1 MGTTK
6 PMPKVL
12 IVDDEPIIADT
23 LAVILRKA
31 GYQTTTAYNGTEALQ
46 KAIELEPD
54 MVITDVMM
62 PDVSGIDT
70 AVQIKA
76 ILPQCKVLLFSGQAA
91 SADLLAK
98 SRRDGHDFD
107 LLSKPIHPQDLIN
120 RLTLVI
126 PGLGKIGN
134 SKESSRTGDDEAV
147 AK

>member
-1 MGTTK
+1 MGTTNK
-6 PMPKVL
+6 MPRVL
-12 IVDDEPIIADT
+12 IVDDEHIIADT

-76 ILPQCKVLLFSGQAA
+76 ILPNCKVLLFSGQAA

-98 SRRDGHDFD
+98 SRRDGHEFD

-126 PGLGKIGN
+126 PALGKTATQ
-134 SKESSRTGDDEAV
+134 KKV
-147 AK
+147 

>member
-1 MGTTK
+1 MGITK
-6 PMPKVL
+6 QMPKVL

-126 PGLGKIGN
+126 PGLGKFAN
-134 SKESSRTGDDEAV
+134 SKESLRAGDDEAV